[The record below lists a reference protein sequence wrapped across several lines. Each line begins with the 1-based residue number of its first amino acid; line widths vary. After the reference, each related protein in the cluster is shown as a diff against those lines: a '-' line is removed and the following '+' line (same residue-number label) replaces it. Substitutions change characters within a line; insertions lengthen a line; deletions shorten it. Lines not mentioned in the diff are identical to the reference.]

1 MPSIIILSPHKLSLS
16 LTEYRALQYYWW
28 FMVVTA
34 FTSTSLATMVING
47 FSAGN
52 LQFNVT
58 DVLAQVASAI
68 PTQISAQWL
77 NWIIVRIG
85 VTLPLHYMLQ
95 LNTFLFSCLGWKC
108 CSRLARGGGP
118 GGPAPYRIYVD
129 AGVVLLCVV
138 ALAPASPLIAPSALI
153 QFLYCETV
161 LRRNLIFVYRPSFDG
176 GGVRWPFLSDVIVS
190 CLLVGH
196 ILMVAML
203 LLKKALGPALVAFV
217 PFLPTILFQYEIRN
231 QILRSYFDTALLQT
245 SMLDGWDIQQPTS
258 MKKREDFR
266 KFLVDSHKAAYVPV
280 CIAGRDDVMT
290 AEPAVVISHDND
302 EGHPSTFELR
312 DGLQDAS
319 ARSDGS
325 SQYGVAMRRV
335 TPKAL
340 ERSRSIL
347 NLSVGEHGSGTG
359 SRNFS
364 FSAMDNI
371 SEEHVSFVHE
381 EQRTDG
387 GQDDDKKS

>member
-1 MPSIIILSPHKLSLS
+1 
-16 LTEYRALQYYWW
+16 
-28 FMVVTA
+28 MVVTA
-34 FTSTSLATMVING
+34 FTGNSLATMVING

-52 LQFNVT
+52 LQFNVQE
-58 DVLAQVASAI
+58 VLAQVASAI

-95 LNTFLFSCLGWKC
+95 LNSFLFSCLGWKC
-108 CSRLARGGGP
+108 CSRLVRGGGA
-118 GGPAPYRIYVD
+118 GGPVPYRIYVD

-138 ALAPASPLIAPSALI
+138 ALAPASPMIAPFALI
-153 QFLYCETV
+153 QFLYCEPV
-161 LRRNLIFVYRPSFDG
+161 LRRNLIYVYRPNFDG
-176 GGVRWPFLSDVIVS
+176 GGVRWPFLFDVIVS
-190 CLLVGH
+190 CLLVAH

-203 LLKKALGPALVAFV
+203 VLKKAVGPALVAFV
-217 PFLPTILFQYEIRN
+217 PFLPTILFRYEIRN
-231 QILRSYFDTALLQT
+231 QFVKSYLDAALLQT
-245 SMLDGWDIQQPTS
+245 SMLDGWDVHQPTS
-258 MKKREDFR
+258 MKKREEFR
-266 KFLVDSHKAAYVPV
+266 KFLVDSHKASYVPV

-312 DGLQDAS
+312 GGLQDAS
-319 ARSDGS
+319 TRSDGS

-340 ERSRSIL
+340 ERSRATRTS
-347 NLSVGEHGSGTG
+347 SGGEGGSGAG

-371 SEEHVSFVHE
+371 NEEHVSFIN
-381 EQRTDG
+381 EQQIADG
-387 GQDDDKKS
+387 GQDDHKKS